1 MVLFAGDVVE
11 VDGHIGRY
19 SGFNIFGGRI
29 TILNLL
35 TKAEVGDW
43 PSLGS
48 WGRDTQVRVL
58 QEDCLGHCYDDIV
71 INPDNSTFR
80 QRE

>member
-19 SGFNIFGGRI
+19 SKFDISGGRM
-29 TILNLL
+29 TILGLL
-35 TKAEVGDW
+35 TKAEVGNW

-48 WGRDTQVRVL
+48 WGRDTQVHVL
-58 QEDCLGHCYDDIV
+58 QEDCLGHCYDGIV
-71 INPDNSTFR
+71 IDPDNSSFR